1 VATPVA
7 NRKALDFC
15 KKKEEFRHELQIPR
29 EKKILLR
36 VKNDS

>member
-15 KKKEEFRHELQIPR
+15 KKKGEFRQELQIPR
-29 EKKILLR
+29 EKKNLVEGKKR
-36 VKNDS
+36 